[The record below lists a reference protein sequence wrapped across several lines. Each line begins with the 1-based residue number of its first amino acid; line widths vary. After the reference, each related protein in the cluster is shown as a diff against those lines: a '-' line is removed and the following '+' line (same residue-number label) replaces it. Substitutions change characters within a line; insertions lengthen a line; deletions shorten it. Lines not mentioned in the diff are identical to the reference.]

1 MSEQTVD
8 QNAQPTEPPVPAV
21 PQQATAPTA
30 VDAAGAA
37 PADAAQAPAAAPE
50 PAPTGPAATGSA
62 AEPLPVAAE
71 AVAVGAGAGEAGVA
85 VRKDRR
91 VLRAVARWTAA
102 VAVCA
107 AVGTGTAYGIAS
119 LDRTD
124 VPGLATESDG
134 RWDYPELVRPPLPEG
149 SPAPFAEDNPAQA
162 HHADLRELVLPAPR
176 GARPVKELAGDEN
189 GWLKTR
195 TFLAEFAED
204 DREELGQLL
213 TDNGLRHI
221 AARGWTMS
229 DGTRTEIFLLHFTTN
244 EQIASG
250 LWAEMNPYGEPG
262 FLPAGT
268 EAWMNDEEFPERAGL
283 SDIDTVVYLEDK
295 PYGDEQM
302 RQAYLMAGD
311 VLAVINQSKKGTAPA
326 VPFQQTVALQT
337 QLLG

>member
-8 QNAQPTEPPVPAV
+8 RSTQPE
-21 PQQATAPTA
+21 Q
-30 VDAAGAA
+30 
-37 PADAAQAPAAAPE
+37 PE
-50 PAPTGPAATGSA
+50 Q
-62 AEPLPVAAE
+62 PVAAE
-71 AVAVGAGAGEAGVA
+71 PVMPQQSAAAEVVPVTAGDGAPAGADAGAGDPDAVPEADRVKP
-85 VRKDRR
+85 RKDRR

-102 VAVCA
+102 AVVFA

-176 GARPVKELAGDEN
+176 GATPVKALAGDEN

-195 TFLAEFAED
+195 TFLAGFAED
-204 DREELGQLL
+204 EREELGQLL
-213 TDNGLRHI
+213 VDNGLRHI
-221 AARGWTMS
+221 AARGWTMP
-229 DGTRTEIFLLHFTTN
+229 DGTRTEIFLLHFTSN
-244 EQIASG
+244 EQIDSG
-250 LWAEMNPYGEPG
+250 LWSELNPYGEPG
-262 FLPAGT
+262 FLPDGT
-268 EAWMNDEEFPERAGL
+268 EAWTNDEEFPLRAGL
-283 SDIDTVVYLEDK
+283 ADVDSTVYLEDK

-311 VLAVINQSKKGTAPA
+311 VLAVINQSKEGTAPA
-326 VPFQQTVALQT
+326 IPFQQTVALQT